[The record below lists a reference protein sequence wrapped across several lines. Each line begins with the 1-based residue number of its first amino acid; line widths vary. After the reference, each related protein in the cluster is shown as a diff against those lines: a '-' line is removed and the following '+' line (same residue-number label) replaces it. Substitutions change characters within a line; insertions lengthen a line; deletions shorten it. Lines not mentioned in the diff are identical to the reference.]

1 MRQAISATRRQ
12 IMMNAGKIA
21 MALTAASS
29 EALLPAIAH
38 GQDNS
43 WPNKPLRMIVP
54 FAAGSLT
61 DLIARIMSDGFT
73 KALGQP
79 VVVENKPGANGL
91 IGCGEVARSA
101 PDGYTLLVTNSSSIT
116 INPQLYAKSL
126 YKTADFT
133 PITEIVKSPFI
144 LVVNPAWAQKNK
156 IATLND
162 LFEFARANPGA
173 LSYGSAGP
181 GNVAHLSY
189 AMLSNRAKVQ
199 TTHVPYKG
207 AGLAQ
212 MAVLSGEIQSVF
224 DTWSALP
231 FIQAGK
237 LKALAVSSNQRMSQL
252 PDVPTIEET
261 GMPDFNVTFWIG
273 MVAPAGTPSHIVR
286 KLFALIQV
294 ILDNPQARATLNS
307 QGEVVLMDPLAFA
320 KSINHD
326 VPAWAAVIQRENLKL
341 D

>member
-1 MRQAISATRRQ
+1 
-12 IMMNAGKIA
+12 

-29 EALLPAIAH
+29 DVLLPATAH

-43 WPNKPLRMIVP
+43 WPNRPLRMIVP
-54 FAAGSLT
+54 FPAGSFT
-61 DLIARIMSDGFT
+61 DLIARIMSDGLA

-91 IGCGEVARSA
+91 LGCSEAARST

-133 PITEIVKSPFI
+133 PITAIVKAPFI
-144 LVVNPAWAQKNK
+144 LVVNPAWAQNNK
-156 IATLND
+156 IATVND
-162 LFEFARANPGA
+162 LLEFARVNPGA

-207 AGLAQ
+207 ASQAQ
-212 MAVLSGEIQSVF
+212 MAVLSGEIQSAF

-237 LKALAVSSNQRMSQL
+237 LKPLAVSSNQRMSQL
-252 PDVPTIEET
+252 PDVPTVEET
-261 GMPDFNVTFWIG
+261 GVPDFNVTFWIG
-273 MVAPAGTPSHIVR
+273 MMAPAGMPSHIVK
-286 KLFALIQV
+286 KLFTLTQG
-294 ILDNPQARATLNS
+294 ILNNPQVRATLSS
-307 QGEVVLMDPLAFA
+307 QGEVVSLDPLAFA
-320 KSINHD
+320 QSINHD